1 VKQPDPKILDSLS
14 DEGEYRELELADLWA
29 DIVCGGDKQDVSAI
43 LVAPKGYGKSHT
55 GMGMCYDSAG
65 AIAERRG
72 GTWKDYFPYD
82 EQTHALKNV
91 ACIVQKD
98 IVQLMGV
105 TTPYNV
111 YLLDDVAVG
120 MNARKFASDNNILI
134 NEIFQLMRVDRCVTI
149 TTTMDQSY
157 VDKVPRE
164 IIGWYIEIVEPH
176 HDLGYNVL
184 KVFRNK
190 KQFRTGKMH
199 QVYITDTNGRY
210 TRFIT
215 EAPPDFLG
223 EAYDMLRTKKT
234 QEHRKARLDEYMQ
247 YAEGEEPLSKSEQR
261 FQNNINKYGE
271 QVRAAKQEGK
281 SEYQIGKELGI
292 SKDLVSRIAVN
303 FSFSGRERKVSVL

>member
-1 VKQPDPKILDSLS
+1 MKQQEPQALDTMQ
-14 DEGEYRELELADLWA
+14 DMGEYRELELTDLWA
-29 DIVCGGDKQDVSAI
+29 DIVCSKDKQDVSAI
-43 LVAPKGYGKSHT
+43 LVAPKGYGKSHSA
-55 GMGMCYDSAG
+55 MGLCYDSAG

-72 GTWKDYFPYD
+72 GAWQDYFPYD
-82 EQTHALKNV
+82 EATHQLKNV
-91 ACIVQKD
+91 ACIVQRD

-134 NEIFQLMRVDRCVTI
+134 NEIFQLMRVDRCITI

-176 HDLGYNVL
+176 HDFGYNIL

-199 QVYITDTNGRY
+199 QVYITDKNGRY
-210 TRFIT
+210 TRFIV

-223 EAYDMLRTKKT
+223 DAYDMLRTRKT
-234 QEHRKARLDEYMQ
+234 AEHRKARLEEYMH
-247 YAEGEEPLSKSEQR
+247 YAEGEVPMSKRELTLQKDINTYGDRILSMERSGDSVYTMQK
-261 FQNNINKYGE
+261 K
-271 QVRAAKQEGK
+271 
-281 SEYQIGKELGI
+281 LGI
-292 SKDLVSRIAVN
+292 SKDKISRIRGN
-303 FSFSGRERKVSVL
+303 LPIPG